1 MSNRPDARRIR
12 ENYKMLGNAVM
23 DLRECILFLVCIG
36 FLLKTPPR
44 FFVKTQTKAG
54 RVDVIEFLLEKYPEE
69 GPGSLSNMKVCPSLF
84 ESSMSAQITVAN
96 AQQPVDVSYHR
107 GIFIYIAFH
116 QSYRWQTWTG
126 TSMRASDRARPTKP
140 PQGWWW
146 KGREGTRSCH
156 ILYAWCKGSG
166 GCWPFR
172 RWTRRYSLL
181 G

>member
-23 DLRECILFLVCIG
+23 DLRECIL
-36 FLLKTPPR
+36 LLKTPRR

-107 GIFIYIAFH
+107 GISIYIAFH
-116 QSYRWQTWTG
+116 QSYR
-126 TSMRASDRARPTKP
+126 
-140 PQGWWW
+140 
-146 KGREGTRSCH
+146 
-156 ILYAWCKGSG
+156 
-166 GCWPFR
+166 
-172 RWTRRYSLL
+172 
-181 G
+181 